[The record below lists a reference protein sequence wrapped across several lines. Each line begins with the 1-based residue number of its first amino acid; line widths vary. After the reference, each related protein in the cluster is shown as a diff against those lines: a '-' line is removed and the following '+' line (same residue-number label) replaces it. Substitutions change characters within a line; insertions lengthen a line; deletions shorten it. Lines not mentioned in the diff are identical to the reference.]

1 MNKLDMTSNNTINS
15 NITKIEEIFPNCIID
30 GKIDFDMLKQE
41 LSDYVLDNKKE
52 KYQLTWPGK
61 NKAIVDGNN
70 KTTNTLRPLKEKS
83 VDFDKTKNMYIE
95 GDNLEVLKIL
105 QESYLNKIKCIY
117 IDPPYNTG
125 NNLIYKNDYSKENIE
140 ELIDSGMVDEDGNI
154 LVSNLKTNGRFHSDW
169 LSMMYSRIK
178 LGRNLLTSD
187 GFMILAIDESE
198 LANLEKICDEIFGE
212 YNRLGIITVV
222 HKPEGRNQEKFLATS
237 TEYMLLY
244 AKNKD
249 IAEFEKVILNE
260 EKVDGEL
267 LNDEKGSYKLNNYLR
282 SGGGDA
288 NLRVNKPSFWYPI
301 YVEPNTLDISLTE
314 QDGYK
319 AVYPITST
327 GVERTWKTKSD
338 TFEEALK
345 KGEIVATNDNGI
357 LTVNEKYR
365 NGQLVKTHWVE
376 KKYNAINYGT
386 KILDDL
392 MEYRVFDFPKS
403 LYLVE
408 DILKVTTK
416 DNDIILDF
424 FSGSGT
430 TAHAVMDINS
440 KNNESRKFILVQLP
454 QTIGEKEEAFKHGYK
469 TICEIGEERIRR
481 AAKKI
486 KEETNANIDYGFRVF
501 SLSSSNMKDV
511 FYKPS
516 EVEQMNLLD
525 YLSNIK
531 DDRTP
536 EDLLTQVMLDLGLTL
551 DLKIEEKSILSNKV
565 FYVEDNSLVAC
576 FDDQVDINIIDEICK
591 CNPMKV
597 VFKDI
602 SFKTD
607 KDKINLE
614 ERIKKLSPETEINIL

>member
-1 MNKLDMTSNNTINS
+1 MNKLDMTSNNSINS

-154 LVSNLKTNGRFHSDW
+154 LVSNLKTNGRFHSNW

-249 IAEFEKVILNE
+249 IAEFEKVRRKLYLKFYIEPDEYWNE
-260 EKVDGEL
+260 
-267 LNDEKGSYKLNNYLR
+267 
-282 SGGGDA
+282 
-288 NLRVNKPSFWYPI
+288 
-301 YVEPNTLDISLTE
+301 VEPIIPNKKYTE
-314 QDGYK
+314 
-319 AVYPITST
+319 
-327 GVERTWKTKSD
+327 
-338 TFEEALK
+338 FM
-345 KGEIVATNDNGI
+345 
-357 LTVNEKYR
+357 
-365 NGQLVKTHWVE
+365 E
-376 KKYNAINYGT
+376 KKKKLLADYRTNKIN
-386 KILDDL
+386 
-392 MEYRVFDFPKS
+392 
-403 LYLVE
+403 
-408 DILKVTTK
+408 
-416 DNDIILDF
+416 
-424 FSGSGT
+424 
-430 TAHAVMDINS
+430 
-440 KNNESRKFILVQLP
+440 
-454 QTIGEKEEAFKHGYK
+454 KEEVMKFLEQYK
-469 TICEIGEERIRR
+469 
-481 AAKKI
+481 
-486 KEETNANIDYGFRVF
+486 
-501 SLSSSNMKDV
+501 
-511 FYKPS
+511 
-516 EVEQMNLLD
+516 
-525 YLSNIK
+525 
-531 DDRTP
+531 
-536 EDLLTQVMLDLGLTL
+536 
-551 DLKIEEKSILSNKV
+551 
-565 FYVEDNSLVAC
+565 
-576 FDDQVDINIIDEICK
+576 
-591 CNPMKV
+591 
-597 VFKDI
+597 
-602 SFKTD
+602 
-607 KDKINLE
+607 
-614 ERIKKLSPETEINIL
+614 

>member
-267 LNDEKGSYKLNNYLR
+267 LNDEKGPYKLNNYLR

-392 MEYRVFDFPKS
+392 MGYRVFDFPKS

-481 AAKKI
+481 AGKKI

-531 DDRTP
+531 DDRRP

-614 ERIKKLSPETEINIL
+614 ERIKKLSPDTEVSVL